1 MGVQIDGNGDC
12 GDFIRVPVPV
22 LEELVDIF
30 PQNGKFQPK
39 FNLNQRELERQFC
52 INSIHPVAR
61 CTAFASANQNVTGTE
76 MGFPYFF
83 KFTGTGIT
91 GTGNR
96 NVYENG
102 NGHFGP
108 KCLNGNPVSVPVS
121 IPVIFSVTTLVPRDP
136 SHRTN
141 SRRPAQCTSFDK
153 GPC

>member
-1 MGVQIDGNGDC
+1 MLFENVREREREWTFLGVQIDGNGDC

-91 GTGNR
+91 GTGIT
-96 NVYENG
+96 G
-102 NGHFGP
+102 TGKDILGP
-108 KCLNGNPVSVPVS
+108 NAWTG
-121 IPVIFSVTTLVPRDP
+121 IPFPFP
-136 SHRTN
+136 F
-141 SRRPAQCTSFDK
+141 PF
-153 GPC
+153 P